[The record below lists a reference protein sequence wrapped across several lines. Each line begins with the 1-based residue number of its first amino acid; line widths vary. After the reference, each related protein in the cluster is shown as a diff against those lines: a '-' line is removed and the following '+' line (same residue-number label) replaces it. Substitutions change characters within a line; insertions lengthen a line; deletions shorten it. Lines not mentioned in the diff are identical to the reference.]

1 MPPSRLFD
9 LDAIDTSRV
18 EVARE
23 AIYAVLPQRHEF
35 MLLDG
40 VCHLDADARRIVV
53 VKDIRADDWWAKA
66 HLPGRP
72 IFPGVLLIES
82 AAQMVAYFNQ
92 VVQDNDK
99 FVGFAR
105 VDQVK
110 FRDPVIPPCRLVI
123 LGHVTTMKTRRVVC
137 ACQGFVGDKLVFEG
151 TITGMLV

>member
-18 EVARE
+18 EVTRE

-40 VCHLDADARRIVV
+40 ICHLDADTRRIVA
-53 VKDIRADDWWAKA
+53 VKDIRSDDWWAKA
-66 HLPGRP
+66 HMPDRP

-82 AAQMVAYFNQ
+82 AAHMIAYFNQ
-92 VVQDNDK
+92 IVRGTDR

-123 LGHVTTMKTRRVVC
+123 LGQVTTMKTRRVVC
-137 ACQGFVGDKLVFEG
+137 ECQAFVGDKIVFQG

>member
-1 MPPSRLFD
+1 MPPPRLFD

-18 EVARE
+18 ESTRE
-23 AIYAVLPQRHEF
+23 AIYAIMPQRHEF

-53 VKDIRADDWWAKA
+53 VKDIRSDDWWAKA
-66 HLPGRP
+66 HVPDRP
-72 IFPGVLLIES
+72 IFPGVLLIEC

-92 VVQDNDK
+92 VVQGNDR
-99 FVGFAR
+99 FVGFAG

-123 LGHVTTMKTRRVVC
+123 LGQVTTLKTRRVVC
-137 ACQGFVGDKLVFEG
+137 PCQAFVGDKLVFEG

>member
-9 LDAIDTSRV
+9 LDAIDTSCL
-18 EVARE
+18 EATRE
-23 AIYAVLPQRHEF
+23 AIYAILPQRHEF

-40 VCHLDADARRIVV
+40 ICHLDADTRRIVA
-53 VKDIRADDWWAKA
+53 VKDIRSDDWWAKA

-72 IFPGVLLIES
+72 IFPGVLLIEC
-82 AAQMVAYFNQ
+82 AAQMIAYFNQ
-92 VVQDNDK
+92 VVQDNDR

-110 FRDPVIPPCRLVI
+110 FRDPVIPPCRLII
-123 LGHVTTMKTRRVVC
+123 LGQVTMMKTRRLVC
-137 ACQGFVGDKLVFEG
+137 ESQAFVGDKLVFQG